1 MIRAGAAGKILETPR
16 LSFVNGY
23 HVRLVT
29 QRTRACDRQR
39 ACKVKSSAVVEG
51 EEQRML
57 RFFAD
62 SVKTVTLA
70 AACTSIAVKRD
81 ASMIVYFIGALGISI
96 LVKTLK
102 MIINESRPTDKKKSS
117 SGMPSSHATVLC
129 FLSAYLV
136 WTTHQ
141 GVERRQ
147 MAHEHSHSSLPSGP
161 GFGYLECKQ
170 PRPFC
175 IDRVAAYDCRWI
187 HRKGRRWI
195 PYMGSGSRWR
205 GPGVSRW
212 SWMA

>member
-81 ASMIVYFIGALGISI
+81 AVSDR
-96 LVKTLK
+96 KTTK
-102 MIINESRPTDKKKSS
+102 TFEN
-117 SGMPSSHATVLC
+117 G
-129 FLSAYLV
+129 
-136 WTTHQ
+136 
-141 GVERRQ
+141 
-147 MAHEHSHSSLPSGP
+147 
-161 GFGYLECKQ
+161 
-170 PRPFC
+170 
-175 IDRVAAYDCRWI
+175 DRTRHCD
-187 HRKGRRWI
+187 
-195 PYMGSGSRWR
+195 MF
-205 GPGVSRW
+205 
-212 SWMA
+212 